1 MKKVPVVITIV
12 TLFALFFQFMPYL
25 GISDQ
30 IIFGMFLLSPLVVLY
45 MAYVILKYG
54 KPSAYTFEERFYDDY
69 DYVRNG
75 REETDV
81 KN

>member
-1 MKKVPVVITIV
+1 MKKVPVVITIA
-12 TLFALFFQFMPYL
+12 TLYALFFQLTPYI
-25 GISDQ
+25 GIPDRL
-30 IIFGMFLLSPLVVLY
+30 IFGIFLLSPFVVLY

-75 REETDV
+75 REEMDIE
-81 KN
+81 K